1 MAKELYVG
9 HISEQATEEDL
20 RKLFEIMGVVTSV
33 HLIVDEQTGEFKR
46 CGYVRM
52 LSEVN
57 LDEVVET
64 LDGTYLIDRCIVV
77 SIAKPQKD
85 RPAKTPFVKRK
96 TLAAPRPAS
105 TARPAASAR
114 PATSAR
120 PASSARPAASA
131 RPATSARPA
140 ASSRPAATAR
150 PAATRDAGLNERP
163 TAEKRAKSSRPV
175 IKEAT
180 KTGRS
185 SAAKEAVRKYR
196 PAAAKDAA
204 GSSRPAPAGKRTG
217 RPTGGKRQGEGP
229 RPPAKGRR

>member
-85 RPAKTPFVKRK
+85 RPAKSPYVKRK
-96 TLAAPRPAS
+96 PLATS
-105 TARPAASAR
+105 RPAASAR
-114 PATSAR
+114 PVTSAR
-120 PASSARPAASA
+120 PTTSSRPSASA
-131 RPATSARPA
+131 RPATGTRSAA
-140 ASSRPAATAR
+140 A
-150 PAATRDAGLNERP
+150 RDSVLNERP
-163 TAEKRAKSSRPV
+163 AEAKRAKSARPV
-175 IKEAT
+175 IKEGT

-185 SAAKEAVRKYR
+185 SAAKEAVKKWR
-196 PAAAKDAA
+196 PAAAKD
-204 GSSRPAPAGKRTG
+204 GVKSERPTTSAKRPG
-217 RPTGGKRQGEGP
+217 RPTGGKRQGEGS

>member
-57 LDEVVET
+57 LNEVVET

-85 RPAKTPFVKRK
+85 RPAKTPFVKRTPK
-96 TLAAPRPAS
+96 TGARPAS
-105 TARPAASAR
+105 AARPAAAR
-114 PATSAR
+114 PATAR
-120 PASSARPAASA
+120 QAAVESGTRTPAAKPAKSARPAA
-131 RPATSARPA
+131 
-140 ASSRPAATAR
+140 
-150 PAATRDAGLNERP
+150 
-163 TAEKRAKSSRPV
+163 
-175 IKEAT
+175 KEAT

-185 SAAKEAVRKYR
+185 SAAKDAVRKFR
-196 PAAAKDAA
+196 PKATKDAA
-204 GSSRPAPAGKRTG
+204 AGDRPASAAKRPGRPPAGKR
-217 RPTGGKRQGEGP
+217 QGDSP
-229 RPPAKGRR
+229 RPPSKGRR

>member
-64 LDGTYLIDRCIVV
+64 LDGTYLVDRCIVV

-85 RPAKTPFVKRK
+85 RPAKTPYAKRK
-96 TLAAPRPAS
+96 PLATSRPAG
-105 TARPAASAR
+105 
-114 PATSAR
+114 
-120 PASSARPAASA
+120 SARPAASA
-131 RPATSARPA
+131 RPARPA
-140 ASSRPAATAR
+140 TTPRPSTGARTAGAKDAVQGERPA
-150 PAATRDAGLNERP
+150 EV
-163 TAEKRAKSSRPV
+163 KRAKSSRPI
-175 IKEAT
+175 IKEGT

-185 SAAKEAVRKYR
+185 SAAKEAVKKWR
-196 PAAAKDAA
+196 PAAAKD
-204 GSSRPAPAGKRTG
+204 GVKSERPTTSAKRPG
-217 RPTGGKRQGEGP
+217 RPTGGKRQGEGA

>member
-20 RKLFEIMGVVTSV
+20 RKLFEVMGVVTSV

-57 LDEVVET
+57 LKEVVET
-64 LDGTYLIDRCIVV
+64 LDGTWLIDRCIVV

-85 RPAKTPFVKRK
+85 RPAKTPYMKRK
-96 TLAAPRPAS
+96 PLAN
-105 TARPAASAR
+105 
-114 PATSAR
+114 
-120 PASSARPAASA
+120 
-131 RPATSARPA
+131 
-140 ASSRPAATAR
+140 SRPAAASEGTAATSR
-150 PAATRDAGLNERP
+150 PAKKSVRP
-163 TAEKRAKSSRPV
+163 EAKA
-175 IKEAT
+175 AT

-196 PAAAKDAA
+196 PAAAPDTLK
-204 GSSRPAPAGKRTG
+204 SERPAPAAKRSG
-217 RPTGGKRQGEGP
+217 RPAGAARPGASP
-229 RPPAKGRR
+229 RTPAKGRR

>member
-96 TLAAPRPAS
+96 PS
-105 TARPAASAR
+105 VGARP
-114 PATSAR
+114 
-120 PASSARPAASA
+120 
-131 RPATSARPA
+131 
-140 ASSRPAATAR
+140 ATAR
-150 PAATRDAGLNERP
+150 PAAGARPATGSRPAAGARPSAARPAAGTRSAAGSRP
-163 TAEKRAKSSRPV
+163 AAAESSAEGSRPAAAKPARSSRPAA
-175 IKEAT
+175 KEAT
-180 KTGRS
+180 KVGRS
-185 SAAKEAVRKYR
+185 SAAKDAVRKFR
-196 PAAAKDAA
+196 PKATRDAAATE
-204 GSSRPAPAGKRTG
+204 RPAPAGKRTG
-217 RPTGGKRQGEGP
+217 RPAAGKRQGEGS

>member
-20 RKLFEIMGVVTSV
+20 RKLFSLMGPVTSV
-33 HLIVDEQTGEFKR
+33 HLIVDQQTGEFKR

-85 RPAKTPFVKRK
+85 RPAKTASVRRK
-96 TLAAPRPAS
+96 PMSATPAGTGDS
-105 TARPAASAR
+105 IKGQKSKPSRNTG
-114 PATSAR
+114 T
-120 PASSARPAASA
+120 
-131 RPATSARPA
+131 
-140 ASSRPAATAR
+140 SSRPAAAKE
-150 PAATRDAGLNERP
+150 PA
-163 TAEKRAKSSRPV
+163 
-175 IKEAT
+175 

-185 SAAKEAVRKYR
+185 SAAKESARFGR
-196 PAAAKDAA
+196 PAATKDSARA
-204 GSSRPAPAGKRTG
+204 ERPAPAGRTPKGG
-217 RPTGGKRQGEGP
+217 RSATAEKGSAGS
-229 RPPAKGRR
+229 RPAPKGRK

>member
-57 LDEVVET
+57 LNEVVET

-85 RPAKTPFVKRK
+85 RPAKKPFIKRTP
-96 TLAAPRPAS
+96 TTGGRPAS
-105 TARPAASAR
+105 GARPANARPAATESGTVDTRTTAAKAARSAR
-114 PATSAR
+114 PAT
-120 PASSARPAASA
+120 
-131 RPATSARPA
+131 
-140 ASSRPAATAR
+140 
-150 PAATRDAGLNERP
+150 
-163 TAEKRAKSSRPV
+163 
-175 IKEAT
+175 KEAT

-185 SAAKEAVRKYR
+185 SAAKDAARKIR
-196 PAAAKDAA
+196 PKAKQDAAASDRPVSAA
-204 GSSRPAPAGKRTG
+204 GRTGRQTAGKRQ
-217 RPTGGKRQGEGP
+217 KESP
-229 RPPAKGRR
+229 RPPSKGRR

>member
-20 RKLFEIMGVVTSV
+20 RKLFGVMGVVTSV

-57 LDEVVET
+57 LNEVVET

-85 RPAKTPFVKRK
+85 RPAKRPFIKRTPK
-96 TLAAPRPAS
+96 TGGRPAS
-105 TARPAASAR
+105 GTRP
-114 PATSAR
+114 
-120 PASSARPAASA
+120 
-131 RPATSARPA
+131 
-140 ASSRPAATAR
+140 ATAR
-150 PAATRDAGLNERP
+150 PAATESGTVGTRTAAVKPARSARP
-163 TAEKRAKSSRPV
+163 AA
-175 IKEAT
+175 KEAT

-185 SAAKEAVRKYR
+185 SAAKDAVRKSR
-196 PAAAKDAA
+196 PKATKDAA
-204 GSSRPAPAGKRTG
+204 SSDRPVSASRRPG
-217 RPTGGKRQGEGP
+217 RPPAGKRQGESP
-229 RPPAKGRR
+229 RPPSKGRR

>member
-57 LDEVVET
+57 LNEVVET

-85 RPAKTPFVKRK
+85 RPAKTPYMKRK
-96 TLAAPRPAS
+96 PAAAPRAAA
-105 TARPAASAR
+105 TDGAKPAAVKS
-114 PATSAR
+114 
-120 PASSARPAASA
+120 
-131 RPATSARPA
+131 
-140 ASSRPAATAR
+140 
-150 PAATRDAGLNERP
+150 
-163 TAEKRAKSSRPV
+163 AKSSRPI
-175 IKEAT
+175 IKEGT

-185 SAAKEAVRKYR
+185 SAAKEAVRKFR
-196 PAAAKDAA
+196 PAPAKDAA
-204 GSSRPAPAGKRTG
+204 KSERPAPAGKRTS
-217 RPTGGKRQGEGP
+217 RPAGGSKRPGEGS

>member
-57 LDEVVET
+57 LNEVVET

-77 SIAKPQKD
+77 SIAVPQKD
-85 RPAKTPFVKRK
+85 RPAKTPYVKRAPK
-96 TLAAPRPAS
+96 TG
-105 TARPAASAR
+105 ARPAASGR
-114 PATSAR
+114 PSSAR
-120 PASSARPAASA
+120 PASARPPGA
-131 RPATSARPA
+131 RPSIAESSAV
-140 ASSRPAATAR
+140 ST
-150 PAATRDAGLNERP
+150 RP
-163 TAEKRAKSSRPV
+163 TAAKPAKGSRPV
-175 IKEAT
+175 AEKAT

-185 SAAKEAVRKYR
+185 SAAKDAVRKYR
-196 PAAAKDAA
+196 PKATKDAA
-204 GSSRPAPAGKRTG
+204 TVDRPSSAAQRPGRPPAGKR
-217 RPTGGKRQGEGP
+217 QGDGP
-229 RPPAKGRR
+229 RQPSKGRR

>member
-20 RKLFEIMGVVTSV
+20 RKLFGIMGVVTSV

-77 SIAKPQKD
+77 SIAKPQKE

-96 TLAAPRPAS
+96 
-105 TARPAASAR
+105 PAAGVRA
-114 PATSAR
+114 AA
-120 PASSARPAASA
+120 AGSSDE
-131 RPATSARPA
+131 
-140 ASSRPAATAR
+140 SSRPAATKPAQSSR
-150 PAATRDAGLNERP
+150 PAA
-163 TAEKRAKSSRPV
+163 
-175 IKEAT
+175 KEAT
-180 KTGRS
+180 KVGRS
-185 SAAKEAVRKYR
+185 SAAKEAARKFR
-196 PAAAKDAA
+196 PKAAKDAA
-204 GSSRPAPAGKRTG
+204 ASERPAPAGKRTG
-217 RPTGGKRQGEGP
+217 RPAAGKRQGEGS

>member
-85 RPAKTPFVKRK
+85 RPAKTPYVKRK
-96 TLAAPRPAS
+96 PLATSRPAV
-105 TARPAASAR
+105 SAR
-114 PATSAR
+114 PATK
-120 PASSARPAASA
+120 
-131 RPATSARPA
+131 
-140 ASSRPAATAR
+140 AR
-150 PAATRDAGLNERP
+150 PAATPRPAAAKDAAPAE
-163 TAEKRAKSSRPV
+163 EKRAKSTRPV
-175 IKEAT
+175 IKEGT

-185 SAAKEAVRKYR
+185 SAAKEAVKKWR
-196 PAAAKDAA
+196 PAAAKD
-204 GSSRPAPAGKRTG
+204 GVKSERPTTSAKRPG
-217 RPTGGKRQGEGP
+217 RPTGGKRQGEGA

>member
-33 HLIVDEQTGEFKR
+33 HLIVDEVSGEFKR

-64 LDGTYLIDRCIVV
+64 LDGTYLVDRCIVV
-77 SIAKPQKD
+77 SIAKAQKD
-85 RPAKTPFVKRK
+85 RPAKSPFVRRK
-96 TLAAPRPAS
+96 PLVG
-105 TARPAASAR
+105 ARTAASAR
-114 PATSAR
+114 PA
-120 PASSARPAASA
+120 
-131 RPATSARPA
+131 AT
-140 ASSRPAATAR
+140 SRPAATAR
-150 PAATRDAGLNERP
+150 PAAGARPAASEGSAGSKRP
-163 TAEKRAKSSRPV
+163 AAAKSTRSARPV
-175 IKEAT
+175 IKDAA

-196 PAAAKDAA
+196 PAVTKDAA
-204 GSSRPAPAGKRTG
+204 KSERPSAAKRTG
-217 RPTGGKRQGEGP
+217 RPVGGKRQGEGP

>member
-52 LSEVN
+52 LSEVD

-85 RPAKTPFVKRK
+85 RPAKTPYVKRK
-96 TLAAPRPAS
+96 PMAGSRPA
-105 TARPAASAR
+105 TGARPAAGARTQTVGR
-114 PATSAR
+114 PATTE
-120 PASSARPAASA
+120 SSAG
-131 RPATSARPA
+131 
-140 ASSRPAATAR
+140 SSRPAAAK
-150 PAATRDAGLNERP
+150 P
-163 TAEKRAKSSRPV
+163 AKSSRPAA
-175 IKEAT
+175 KETA

-185 SAAKEAVRKYR
+185 SAAKEAVRKFR

-204 GSSRPAPAGKRTG
+204 KSERPAPAAKRTG
-217 RPTGGKRQGEGP
+217 RPVGGKRQGEGS

>member
-20 RKLFEIMGVVTSV
+20 RKLFELMGVVTSV
-33 HLIVDEQTGEFKR
+33 HLIVDESTGEFKR

-52 LSEVN
+52 LSEAN
-57 LDEVVET
+57 LDDVVET

-85 RPAKTPFVKRK
+85 RPAKTPYVRRK
-96 TLAAPRPAS
+96 PQSAGSPVTA
-105 TARPAASAR
+105 ARPTKPGGSGTPKR
-114 PATSAR
+114 PSTPRSATSAR
-120 PASSARPAASA
+120 PV
-131 RPATSARPA
+131 T
-140 ASSRPAATAR
+140 
-150 PAATRDAGLNERP
+150 DEG
-163 TAEKRAKSSRPV
+163 EKRPKSSRPI
-175 IKEAT
+175 IKEGT

-196 PAAAKDAA
+196 PAAAKDTVK
-204 GSSRPAPAGKRTG
+204 SERPTPAGKRPG
-217 RPTGGKRQGEGP
+217 RPTNSKRPGEGS

>member
-85 RPAKTPFVKRK
+85 RPAKAPYVKRK
-96 TLAAPRPAS
+96 PLAAPRQATS
-105 TARPAASAR
+105 TRPAR
-114 PATSAR
+114 PATAAR
-120 PASSARPAASA
+120 VTTAKD
-131 RPATSARPA
+131 
-140 ASSRPAATAR
+140 AAT
-150 PAATRDAGLNERP
+150 NERP
-163 TAEKRAKSSRPV
+163 AEVKRAKSARPV
-175 IKEAT
+175 IKEGT

-185 SAAKEAVRKYR
+185 SAAKEAVKKWR
-196 PAAAKDAA
+196 PAATKDAA
-204 GSSRPAPAGKRTG
+204 KSERPSQAKRSG
-217 RPTGGKRQGEGP
+217 RPVGGKRQGEGP

>member
-52 LSEVN
+52 LSEVD

-64 LDGTYLIDRCIVV
+64 LDGTYLVDRCIVV

-85 RPAKTPFVKRK
+85 RPAKTPYVKRK
-96 TLAAPRPAS
+96 PLAG
-105 TARPAASAR
+105 AR
-114 PATSAR
+114 PATGARTATAR
-120 PASSARPAASA
+120 PRAAAESSAG
-131 RPATSARPA
+131 
-140 ASSRPAATAR
+140 SSRPAAAK
-150 PAATRDAGLNERP
+150 P
-163 TAEKRAKSSRPV
+163 AKSTRPV
-175 IKEAT
+175 AKEAT

-185 SAAKEAVRKYR
+185 SAAKEAVRKFR
-196 PAAAKDAA
+196 PKATKDAA
-204 GSSRPAPAGKRTG
+204 ASERPAPSAKRTG
-217 RPTGGKRQGEGP
+217 RPTAGKRQGDAP

>member
-57 LDEVVET
+57 LNEVVET

-85 RPAKTPFVKRK
+85 RPAKTPYVRRK
-96 TLAAPRPAS
+96 
-105 TARPAASAR
+105 PAASAR
-114 PATSAR
+114 PAAGAR
-120 PASSARPAASA
+120 TTATEGSTGSKRPVAAK
-131 RPATSARPA
+131 P
-140 ASSRPAATAR
+140 
-150 PAATRDAGLNERP
+150 
-163 TAEKRAKSSRPV
+163 AKSSRPV
-175 IKEAT
+175 VT
-180 KTGRS
+180 DGGKTGRS
-185 SAAKEAVRKYR
+185 SAAKEAVRKFR
-196 PAAAKDAA
+196 PAVAKD
-204 GSSRPAPAGKRTG
+204 SVRSERPAPSAKRTG
-217 RPTGGKRQGEGP
+217 RPAAGKRQGEGP

>member
-33 HLIVDEQTGEFKR
+33 HLIVDEVSGEFKR

-64 LDGTYLIDRCIVV
+64 LDGTYLVDRCIVV
-77 SIAKPQKD
+77 SIAKAQKD
-85 RPAKTPFVKRK
+85 RPAKSPFVRRK
-96 TLAAPRPAS
+96 PLVG
-105 TARPAASAR
+105 ARPAAA
-114 PATSAR
+114 
-120 PASSARPAASA
+120 
-131 RPATSARPA
+131 
-140 ASSRPAATAR
+140 SRPAATAR
-150 PAATRDAGLNERP
+150 PAAASRPAATARPAAGARPAASEGSAGSKRP
-163 TAEKRAKSSRPV
+163 TAAKSTRSARPV
-175 IKEAT
+175 IKEAA

-185 SAAKEAVRKYR
+185 SAAKEAVRKWR
-196 PAAAKDAA
+196 PAVTKDAA
-204 GSSRPAPAGKRTG
+204 KSERPSAAKRTG

>member
-33 HLIVDEQTGEFKR
+33 HLIVDEATGEFKR

-57 LDEVVET
+57 LEEVVET

-77 SIAKPQKD
+77 SIAVPQKD
-85 RPAKTPFVKRK
+85 RPAKTPYVKRTPK
-96 TLAAPRPAS
+96 SGGRPAAAS
-105 TARPAASAR
+105 RPPAGGARTIAARTTVGRPAAARPAVAE
-114 PATSAR
+114 
-120 PASSARPAASA
+120 SSAG
-131 RPATSARPA
+131 
-140 ASSRPAATAR
+140 SSRPAAAKPARSSR
-150 PAATRDAGLNERP
+150 PAA
-163 TAEKRAKSSRPV
+163 
-175 IKEAT
+175 KEAT

-185 SAAKEAVRKYR
+185 SAAKEAVRKFR
-196 PAAAKDAA
+196 PKVAKDASA
-204 GSSRPAPAGKRTG
+204 SGRPAPADKRTG
-217 RPTGGKRQGEGP
+217 RPTAGKRQGESS

>member
-57 LDEVVET
+57 LNEVVET

-77 SIAKPQKD
+77 SIAVPQKD
-85 RPAKTPFVKRK
+85 RPAKTPYVKK
-96 TLAAPRPAS
+96 KPGTGSRPLPA
-105 TARPAASAR
+105 ARPAAGARPVGARSTGSRPAPVESTAGSTRPAAVKPAKSAR
-114 PATSAR
+114 PI
-120 PASSARPAASA
+120 
-131 RPATSARPA
+131 
-140 ASSRPAATAR
+140 
-150 PAATRDAGLNERP
+150 
-163 TAEKRAKSSRPV
+163 V
-175 IKEAT
+175 KEAT

-196 PAAAKDAA
+196 PKVTKD
-204 GSSRPAPAGKRTG
+204 GSASERPAPASKRTG
-217 RPTGGKRQGEGP
+217 RPAAGKRQGEGS

>member
-20 RKLFEIMGVVTSV
+20 RKLFELMGVVTSV

-57 LDEVVET
+57 LNEVVET

-77 SIAKPQKD
+77 SIAKPQKE
-85 RPAKTPFVKRK
+85 RPAKTPYVKRK
-96 TLAAPRPAS
+96 PLAGSRPAAA
-105 TARPAASAR
+105 ARPAAAK
-114 PATSAR
+114 
-120 PASSARPAASA
+120 
-131 RPATSARPA
+131 
-140 ASSRPAATAR
+140 
-150 PAATRDAGLNERP
+150 DAVLNERP
-163 TAEKRAKSSRPV
+163 PAARKAKSARPEV
-175 IKEAT
+175 KEAT

-185 SAAKEAVRKYR
+185 SAAKEAVRKFR
-196 PAAAKDAA
+196 PAVAKESAR
-204 GSSRPAPAGKRTG
+204 SERPAPGTKQAG
-217 RPTGGKRQGEGP
+217 RPASGKRQGEGP